1 MGAWLHLVQP
11 DGSKLYSWH
20 ILNRFG
26 ESIAES
32 VRRFMSEEDAKR
44 DLDAYLRLMGRG
56 PA

>member
-1 MGAWLHLVQP
+1 MGTWLHLVQP
-11 DGSKLYSWH
+11 DGSKLYRWH

-26 ESIAES
+26 ESIAQS
-32 VRRFMSEEDAKR
+32 FKRFMSEEDAKR

>member
-1 MGAWLHLVQP
+1 MGTWLHLVQP
-11 DGSKLYSWH
+11 DGSKLCSWH

-32 VRRFMSEEDAKR
+32 VRRFMSEEDATR

>member
-1 MGAWLHLVQP
+1 MGTWLHLVQP